1 MDTSTLLFAMAAT
14 LAGVALHAR
23 RLSIEKREGVLLR
36 VFTGLC
42 GARAAVTAILKRSTL
57 INFNLLVAD

>member
-1 MDTSTLLFAMAAT
+1 MTAT

-57 INFNLLVAD
+57 IHLLVAD

>member
-1 MDTSTLLFAMAAT
+1 MDTSTLLFAMTAT

-42 GARAAVTAILKRSTL
+42 GARTAVTAILKRSSL
-57 INFNLLVAD
+57 IYLLVAD